1 MDVRSCFPPLSQEK
15 FKRQSRKAQTP
26 QVPPVGSSR
35 WDWHWATCL
44 ETYCHQV
51 LKGRLRLGFWELG
64 SPTAEWQG
72 GRPVPV
78 DLMSDD
84 QIDQVCSRHV
94 IGLIPA
100 AVLQALEISLLV
112 LLRHLADPADHLLL
126 FVDCLVPVRLLYDA
140 LLSSV
145 PAGPSSWRS

>member
-1 MDVRSCFPPLSQEK
+1 MARW
-15 FKRQSRKAQTP
+15 KA
-26 QVPPVGSSR
+26 
-35 WDWHWATCL
+35 WHHC
-44 ETYCHQV
+44 
-51 LKGRLRLGFWELG
+51 
-64 SPTAEWQG
+64 
-72 GRPVPV
+72 VPV

-126 FVDCLVPVRLLYDA
+126 FVDCLVPVRLLYNA
-140 LLSSV
+140 LLSTV
-145 PAGPSSWRS
+145 PAGPSSWRSEGLLLVLWPLKVTSSIHHGTLWGPSRALPGRRMRGKPLLCFCQSR